1 MVQFFEIM
9 MLVLFGLSWP
19 FNIAKSWQS
28 KTAKSKSVI
37 FDFILLTAYACG
49 LVGKFVSYSETGE
62 LAIST
67 WFYIIDIILVA
78 TDVCLYFRNT
88 AIDRANEAKIIEEDL
103 IILQETEYKDEQ
115 IKKY

>member
-28 KTAKSKSVI
+28 KI
-37 FDFILLTAYACG
+37 FEFIVLTAYACG
-49 LVGKFVSYSETGE
+49 LAGKFVSYSETGE